1 MRLFLALALVLLTPG
16 SYAQQTT
23 NPPPQD
29 NHSSNIPLWE
39 AHFTP
44 EQLQSYYLV
53 YKNPDVRYLR
63 TVFNAYLH
71 GATGEDEEFKL
82 LSKWDK
88 DYYHSKF
95 VVLSRNGNTF
105 GGTLITI
112 IFQGR
117 PDKVFVA
124 WVYAE
129 GAERNLTL
137 RAFDLGNFTDEDIRR
152 IRMRYKKL
160 LEDKVHAM

>member
-1 MRLFLALALVLLTPG
+1 MRLFLAAVLVLLVQCAYG
-16 SYAQQTT
+16 QQTKS
-23 NPPPQD
+23 PPPQD
-29 NHSSNIPLWE
+29 SQSSKIPAEE

-63 TVFNAYLH
+63 TLFDAYLH
-71 GATGEDEEFKL
+71 PATGKEEEFKL
-82 LSKWDK
+82 LGKWDK

-124 WVYAE
+124 WVYPE
-129 GAERNLTL
+129 GAERELTL

-152 IRMRYKKL
+152 IRIRYKKL
-160 LEDKVHAM
+160 LEDKLHAM